1 MRHSFLFTAWLL
13 WMLAHA
19 SRMIIGPVLPLVEDD
34 LGITHEQAGRIFL
47 FLSVGYTVS
56 LLSVPFWSRL
66 LGYRRAL
73 QVGLIALLGSLVLM
87 RWAPNLLTVCTLT
100 FCIGLTT
107 GTVLPSAIPL
117 ITAAY
122 GKEQWGKSIGLF
134 DSAAP
139 GGQFVAPLIAVL
151 VLSFFSWRY
160 VFWGMAAIGGV
171 TLLLFL
177 ATAPR
182 KEPETDRAG
191 GSIGAVLRNRSLMT
205 LGGLWVLASGSALG
219 AGFLFPVYLV
229 KERGMDLSSAN
240 QYFALGRGLAIVTA
254 VYAGFLA
261 DRFQCRNLLG
271 WILALSGASLLGV
284 ALWPDNVGVGVFVV
298 IEGLVVN
305 MFFPVGLIL
314 IARLTAAGVRGAATG
329 LVIGVGAAFGFGLT
343 PWALGAVAD
352 AWSFQGGIA
361 VLGIVVMTACLLV
374 LRLDRV

>member
-1 MRHSFLFTAWLL
+1 M
-13 WMLAHA
+13 
-19 SRMIIGPVLPLVEDD
+19 
-34 LGITHEQAGRIFL
+34 
-47 FLSVGYTVS
+47 
-56 LLSVPFWSRL
+56 
-66 LGYRRAL
+66 
-73 QVGLIALLGSLVLM
+73 
-87 RWAPNLLTVCTLT
+87 
-100 FCIGLTT
+100 
-107 GTVLPSAIPL
+107 
-117 ITAAY
+117 
-122 GKEQWGKSIGLF
+122 
-134 DSAAP
+134 
-139 GGQFVAPLIAVL
+139 
-151 VLSFFSWRY
+151 
-160 VFWGMAAIGGV
+160 
-171 TLLLFL
+171 LFL

-329 LVIGVGAAFGFGLT
+329 LVIGGRSGLR
-343 PWALGAVAD
+343 
-352 AWSFQGGIA
+352 F
-361 VLGIVVMTACLLV
+361 
-374 LRLDRV
+374 RLDSMGPGRRGGCVEFSGRDCRPGDRRDDGLPAGSPAGSGVREAPLKPGE